1 MDNTF
6 AELYA
11 PRPDIPF
18 AVKYRATCHCA
29 AVGYEVSADP
39 VDAKMCHCATCQTL
53 HGAPMQW
60 AAIFHKHHVRIS
72 QGLDWIRFYNS
83 ETGSRDRRPPCKLH
97 CVLCGTPIADEG
109 RNMWLA
115 FPALFNFGA
124 AVPEAFRPT
133 CHIFYGPRSMDV
145 MDDLP
150 KWSGHRDKSS
160 LL

>member
-29 AVGYEVSADP
+29 AVRYEVSADP
-39 VDAKMCHCATCQTL
+39 VDAKMCHCDTCQTL

-72 QGLDWIRFYNS
+72 QGQRPLLSLRFES
-83 ETGSRDRRPPCKLH
+83 APRVCLWSLP
-97 CVLCGTPIADEG
+97 
-109 RNMWLA
+109 
-115 FPALFNFGA
+115 
-124 AVPEAFRPT
+124 VPVVPQ
-133 CHIFYGPRSMDV
+133 
-145 MDDLP
+145 
-150 KWSGHRDKSS
+150 
-160 LL
+160 

>member
-29 AVGYEVSADP
+29 AVRYEVSADP

-72 QGLDWIRFYNS
+72 QGQRPLPSLWGES
-83 ETGSRDRRPPCKLH
+83 AACVCSRP
-97 CVLCGTPIADEG
+97 
-109 RNMWLA
+109 
-115 FPALFNFGA
+115 
-124 AVPEAFRPT
+124 
-133 CHIFYGPRSMDV
+133 
-145 MDDLP
+145 LP
-150 KWSGHRDKSS
+150 MPDISK
-160 LL
+160 

>member
-29 AVGYEVSADP
+29 AVRYEVSADP

-72 QGLDWIRFYNS
+72 QGQRPCPRCGAREPRVFVHGHYQCQSCRSNIDDRCQGEVC
-83 ETGSRDRRPPCKLH
+83 ETNR
-97 CVLCGTPIADEG
+97 
-109 RNMWLA
+109 
-115 FPALFNFGA
+115 
-124 AVPEAFRPT
+124 AV
-133 CHIFYGPRSMDV
+133 
-145 MDDLP
+145 
-150 KWSGHRDKSS
+150 
-160 LL
+160 

>member
-11 PRPDIPF
+11 PSTDIPF

-29 AVGYEVSADP
+29 AVRYEVSADP

-72 QGLDWIRFYNS
+72 QGQRPLPSLWFESAPRVC
-83 ETGSRDRRPPCKLH
+83 SRPLPM
-97 CVLCGTPIADEG
+97 P
-109 RNMWLA
+109 
-115 FPALFNFGA
+115 
-124 AVPEAFRPT
+124 
-133 CHIFYGPRSMDV
+133 V
-145 MDDLP
+145 M
-150 KWSGHRDKSS
+150 SQQY
-160 LL
+160 